1 MKLSW
6 LLERAVGEPTENV
19 GTAVA
24 RLATEALDA
33 ALEDDDPA
41 ADTEAINRAGG
52 CHRARR
58 SENDAGRADD
68 CVPPD
73 GSKRAVGWRFLTS
86 TPALP
91 HQRPSALGGSL
102 PSAPRKCRQTIL
114 HAHPAA
120 DALAEDGLRTGGVG
134 RRPQTQYLLRGPASA
149 TTVYPR
155 RLRGTVRL
163 VPGGRAGHV
172 HGLGR

>member
-58 SENDAGRADD
+58 SENDAGRAND
-68 CVPPD
+68 CVQPD
-73 GSKRAVGWRFLTS
+73 GPREL
-86 TPALP
+86 
-91 HQRPSALGGSL
+91 LGGDSSPQPLRFPTSGHLLWAGLCPRLHESAAKRFSTRTRPRMPWLKTAFVQAAWAAGRKRNTYIAEL
-102 PSAPRKCRQTIL
+102 P
-114 HAHPAA
+114 
-120 DALAEDGLRTGGVG
+120 
-134 RRPQTQYLLRGPASA
+134 LLGPSIRGDSGA
-149 TTVYPR
+149 R
-155 RLRGTVRL
+155 
-163 VPGGRAGHV
+163 
-172 HGLGR
+172 